1 MDKKVFYILMIFSMI
16 FWGASWVNVK
26 ILSSYINEYEVIF
39 LRMSLSIL
47 AMYPILYYLK
57 LNLKIDIKSF
67 FLISLASF
75 VLVLYS
81 IMFFYGVKHGTA
93 GLGGALVT
101 TLIPIN
107 TFVFLAF
114 WHKKVISLKNSFAL
128 ILGAFG
134 VLTMLDIWQFDL
146 KEIFSIENIFFLS
159 ASFLWPLLTII
170 SSKATTISPLVF
182 SFYINLFTT
191 IVIYLLFIDFS
202 IIERSFTFDYKFWL
216 NLLSLSILATAIAT
230 SIYFIGIERLGTKAV
245 SSFIFLVPS
254 SALILSAI
262 FLDEKI
268 TFNTLLG
275 TICALIAIYILN
287 DLNFNF
293 LKRKQN

>member
-1 MDKKVFYILMIFSMI
+1 MIFSMI

-26 ILSSYINEYEVIF
+26 ILTSYINEYEVIF

-57 LNLKIDIKSF
+57 LNLKIDLKSF
-67 FLISLASF
+67 FLIILASF

-107 TFVFLAF
+107 TFVLLAF

-170 SSKATTISPLVF
+170 SSKATNTSPLVF
-182 SFYINLFTT
+182 NFYINLFTT
-191 IVIYLLFIDFS
+191 IVIYLLFIDFN

-254 SALILSAI
+254 SALVLSAI